1 VTAIPISPGGPVMPR
16 LDPVAEKPPLTGMGV
31 VYRRTMDYVQLELI
45 SEEPT
50 TARPSP
56 PLLFVHG
63 MWHGAWC
70 WQEHFLPYFAQRGY
84 SCTAVSMRGHG
95 GSPGRERLRRTRVR
109 DLVAD
114 VESVAAGLPEP
125 PILIG
130 HSLGGFVVQ
139 KYLET
144 RTSPGAVLLAPA
156 PPTGVVPVMLKT
168 VRHYPGPFLKAN
180 AQLRLGPLVATP
192 ELARASFFSPSLPQ
206 DDVVRYQRQ
215 LGDDSY
221 FTFVDMLG
229 LDLVRRKR
237 VRPTPMLVL
246 GAEDDAMFSPAEIR
260 RTGLG
265 YGAQTEIVPGIAHD
279 MMLDTR
285 WEAVAER
292 IAQWLDEQYPQK

>member
-1 VTAIPISPGGPVMPR
+1 
-16 LDPVAEKPPLTGMGV
+16 
-31 VYRRTMDYVQLELI
+31 MDHMQLELI

-50 TARPSP
+50 TARRRP

-84 SCTAVSMRGHG
+84 FSTAVSMRGHG
-95 GSPGRERLRRTRVR
+95 GSPGREGLRRTRVR
-109 DLVAD
+109 DLVTD
-114 VESVAAGLPEP
+114 VGSAAAGLPETP
-125 PILIG
+125 VLIG
-130 HSLGGFVVQ
+130 HSLGGYVVQ

-144 RTSPGAVLLAPA
+144 HTAPGAVLLAPA
-156 PPTGVVPVMLKT
+156 PPTGVLPVVLRT
-168 VRHYPGPFLKAN
+168 ARDYPGPFLKAN
-180 AQLRLGPLVATP
+180 AQLRLGPMVATP
-192 ELARASFFSPSLPQ
+192 ELARANFFSPSLPQ

-221 FTFVDMLG
+221 LTFLDMLA

-246 GAEDDAMFSPAEIR
+246 GAENDAMISQAEIR
-260 RTGLG
+260 RTGRG

-292 IAQWLDEQYPQK
+292 IAQWLDEQYPQA

>member
-1 VTAIPISPGGPVMPR
+1 
-16 LDPVAEKPPLTGMGV
+16 
-31 VYRRTMDYVQLELI
+31 MDYVQLELI
-45 SEEPT
+45 CEEPT
-50 TARPSP
+50 TARRSP

-114 VESVAAGLPEP
+114 VESVVAGLPEP

-144 RTSPGAVLLAPA
+144 HTAPGAVLLAPA

-168 VRHYPGPFLKAN
+168 VRRYPGPFLKAN

-237 VRPTPMLVL
+237 VRPTRMLVL
-246 GAEDDAMFSPAEIR
+246 GAEDDAIFSPAEIR

>member
-1 VTAIPISPGGPVMPR
+1 
-16 LDPVAEKPPLTGMGV
+16 
-31 VYRRTMDYVQLELI
+31 MDHVQLELI

-50 TARPSP
+50 TARRGP

-63 MWHGAWC
+63 TWHGAWC

-84 SCTAVSMRGHG
+84 SSTAVSMRGHG
-95 GSPGRERLRRTRVR
+95 GSPGRDRLRRIRVR

-114 VESVAAGLPEP
+114 VESVAADLPEP
-125 PILIG
+125 PVLIG
-130 HSLGGFVVQ
+130 HSLGGFVAQ

-144 RTSPGAVLLAPA
+144 HTAAGAVLLAPT
-156 PPTGVVPVMLKT
+156 PPTGALPVALRT
-168 VRHYPGPFLKAN
+168 VRHHPGPFLKAN
-180 AQLRLGPLVATP
+180 VQLRLGPLVATP
-192 ELARASFFSPSLPQ
+192 ELARAFFFSPSLPQ

-215 LGDDSY
+215 LQDDSY
-221 FTFVDMLG
+221 LTFVDMLG

-246 GAEDDAMFSPAEIR
+246 GAENDAVFSQEEIR
-260 RTGLG
+260 RTGRG
-265 YGAQTEIVPGIAHD
+265 YGAQTEIIPGIAHD

-292 IAQWLDEQYPQK
+292 IAQWLDDQYPQK